1 MNKKIFFFSFLIIAI
16 CGVVFKVTD
25 INETEIDKLRKQHA
39 EFLQNHPFQKTGE
52 LLKKKRK
59 SQGLPPNAYFE
70 QKYLSEIN
78 PNTGRTHKENVYQLQ
93 EELNKRRIGRKVPG
107 DADNAWVERGPDNV
121 GGRTRALIFDPND
134 TTNETVF
141 AGGVS
146 GGLWKNTKISNSA
159 SRWVRVGIPQN

>member
-1 MNKKIFFFSFLIIAI
+1 MNKKIFYFSFLIIAI

-93 EELNKRRIGRKVPG
+93 EELNKRLTSLATKTGRSKSFYIKQALMRYLEDMEDTYLAIDRIENPG
-107 DADNAWVERGPDNV
+107 ERVSMEDAKRILDVED
-121 GGRTRALIFDPND
+121 
-134 TTNETVF
+134 
-141 AGGVS
+141 
-146 GGLWKNTKISNSA
+146 
-159 SRWVRVGIPQN
+159 